1 MEPLWLWLVFTG
13 VMGCC
18 VGSFLNVVVYR
29 MPEGHSLV
37 HPGSHCPRCDTP
49 LAWYDNL
56 PVLGWLLL
64 RARCRYCRSP
74 ISVQYP
80 LVEAHTGLIFAALYY
95 AFYMAPMRQDIP
107 HGEAGLFLTWPVL
120 AVHLAL
126 LAALIAATLIDARY
140 FIIPLAIPNTVAI
153 AALTVY
159 PALAA
164 LQPASVKYL
173 PHTGVAGTGAALGAV
188 VGVALANL
196 LLWLGVLPRS
206 MDEQSAEAAQAE
218 QASTPDQPPATEAPP
233 SVPADQH
240 PGGAASQPSAASG
253 TEADKPVPRE
263 TVPIEPHDADVVTP
277 PSRLPVLLVGGAAAA
292 MLGATLYHLASPLA
306 GALAAYVIAAYTLI
320 YEPIK
325 GVDEGEEVL
334 PWLPFPN
341 IRAEALKELLFMLLP
356 AAGLAAGWF
365 LASRLGQERA
375 ITWSTGRSF
384 SVAAQHASK
393 FPAFVHVFGGAFL
406 GYLTGAGLV
415 WATRVLG
422 TLAYNKEAMGL
433 GDVHLLGGIGAVIGP
448 LDVTCV
454 FFMAPFLGLLYAAA
468 TFGVARMARIRF
480 QPIPYGPHICMATLI
495 LLFAR
500 DPIAA
505 FAYERFGLGSMP

>member
-1 MEPLWLWLVFTG
+1 MDPLWLWLAFTA

-29 MPEGHSLV
+29 MPEGRSLV
-37 HPGSHCPRCDTP
+37 HPGSHCPRCNTP

-56 PVLGWLLL
+56 PVIGWMLL
-64 RARCRYCRSP
+64 RARCRYCKTP

-80 LVEAHTGLIFAALYY
+80 LVEAHTGLMFAALYY
-95 AFYMAPMRQDIP
+95 AFYMAPLRQDIP
-107 HGEAGLFLTWPVL
+107 HGVDGLFLTWPVL
-120 AVHLAL
+120 AVHLVL
-126 LAALIAATLIDARY
+126 LASLIAATVIDARY

-164 LQPASVKYL
+164 FQPASIKHL
-173 PHTGVAGTGAALGAV
+173 PQVGVAGTGAALGAAA
-188 VGVALANL
+188 GVALANL

-206 MDEQSAEAAQAE
+206 MDEQAAQAQQTE
-218 QASTPDQPPATEAPP
+218 QAAQAPASQVSPSTPTDQQPPEAAVQ
-233 SVPADQH
+233 S
-240 PGGAASQPSAASG
+240 SAAPRD
-253 TEADKPVPRE
+253 EAEQPVPTE
-263 TVPIEPHDADVVTP
+263 TAPIEPHEADVVTP
-277 PSRLPVLLVGGAAAA
+277 PSRLPVLLVGAVAAA

-306 GALAAYVIAAYTLI
+306 GALAAYVIAAYALI

-325 GVDEGEEVL
+325 GVDEGEDVL

-341 IRAEALKELLFMLLP
+341 IRSEAAKELLFMLLP

-365 LASRLGQERA
+365 LATRLGQERA

-384 SVAAQHASK
+384 TVAAQHASK
-393 FPAFVHVFGGAFL
+393 FPPFVHVFAGAFM

-448 LDVTCV
+448 MDVTFV
-454 FFMAPFLGLLYAAA
+454 FFLAPFLGLLYAAA